1 MSERVNV
8 CTLQLMC
15 AVCPWP
21 VSRQRQK
28 KYDDDRNM
36 KDVTACVVCAG
47 AGVTAEEARPR
58 RTRTAAEPADRWRS
72 LLAEYSRGAAGSW
85 FPPAIPVQVP
95 LQCAVPASNRAIGE
109 IAPPAS
115 EEGLSQT
122 SLYNKIPSYNE
133 IPTLPPF
140 TSSVPARPPPTPYG
154 PPDLSP
160 PQDII
165 GEEPMLPPVVID
177 PVATVSTDDYT
188 VEELEEAKFTS
199 QAAHS
204 AHDASS
210 GAAGDLAAG
219 GGGELR
225 AGPRRRLRCTRRR
238 SVAHDEG
245 GAGGAGGADE
255 VQAPP
260 PPPPPRFERSLYM
273 RARLTVPRADYTEPY
288 SIWSHL
294 CHTYN

>member
-1 MSERVNV
+1 MTTV
-8 CTLQLMC
+8 C
-15 AVCPWP
+15 
-21 VSRQRQK
+21 R
-28 KYDDDRNM
+28 
-36 KDVTACVVCAG
+36 
-47 AGVTAEEARPR
+47 
-58 RTRTAAEPADRWRS
+58 
-72 LLAEYSRGAAGSW
+72 
-85 FPPAIPVQVP
+85 
-95 LQCAVPASNRAIGE
+95 
-109 IAPPAS
+109 
-115 EEGLSQT
+115 
-122 SLYNKIPSYNE
+122 
-133 IPTLPPF
+133 
-140 TSSVPARPPPTPYG
+140 SSVPARPPPTPYG

-160 PQDII
+160 PQDIVHLELNGAPPPPSPPPLRPSLDLRLARNAPYFPPVADSRVLVEQFRAQI

-210 GAAGDLAAG
+210 GAAGDVAAG

-260 PPPPPRFERSLYM
+260 PPPPPRFERSLFM